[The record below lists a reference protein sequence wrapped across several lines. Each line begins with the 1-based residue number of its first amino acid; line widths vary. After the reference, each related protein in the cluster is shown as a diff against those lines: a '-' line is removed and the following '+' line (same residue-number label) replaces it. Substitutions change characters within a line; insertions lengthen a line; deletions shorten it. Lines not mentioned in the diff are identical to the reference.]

1 MPQFLAKRTFSC
13 CCHFTYKSS
22 IFIPILTHLVLC
34 VRRNIFGHCVQAHTI
49 LQHLP
54 LSFFLSLSLMNGVIH
69 QLQINHHEKIIKGNQ
84 SQSRIPP
91 SLDSSPDRLR
101 VISYLPIFCPH
112 RARDKLSLA
121 QVENHPIF
129 TTEKTT

>member
-1 MPQFLAKRTFSC
+1 MYFSY
-13 CCHFTYKSS
+13 T
-22 IFIPILTHLVLC
+22 
-34 VRRNIFGHCVQAHTI
+34 
-49 LQHLP
+49 LP
-54 LSFFLSLSLMNGVIH
+54 ASQKFQDQCPRDASLSLSLSLMNGVIH

>member
-1 MPQFLAKRTFSC
+1 MPSLLEIIVVLKLAQQIHKYVKDCFTWYLPQFLAKRTFSR

-54 LSFFLSLSLMNGVIH
+54 HDFSSLLLH
-69 QLQINHHEKIIKGNQ
+69 
-84 SQSRIPP
+84 
-91 SLDSSPDRLR
+91 LR
-101 VISYLPIFCPH
+101 RVEVVVVVVEVLV
-112 RARDKLSLA
+112 A
-121 QVENHPIF
+121 Q
-129 TTEKTT
+129 